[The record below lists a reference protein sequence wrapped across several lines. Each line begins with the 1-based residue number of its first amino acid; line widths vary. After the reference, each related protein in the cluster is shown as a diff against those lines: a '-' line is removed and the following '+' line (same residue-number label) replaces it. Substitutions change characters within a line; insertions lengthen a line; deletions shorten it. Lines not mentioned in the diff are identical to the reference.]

1 LHRKLENTKEF
12 IVSEGKRIN
21 HTLLAFQSKFDNELK
36 LMADRFQNQHDT
48 LVVSIDERFEESHK
62 RSDALEQMIIQEREE
77 RLKQTD
83 EQLKPIRAKLVGKR
97 FLIEKC

>member
-1 LHRKLENTKEF
+1 LFRKLDNTKEF

-36 LMADRFQNQHDT
+36 LMADRFQSQHET
-48 LVVSIDERFEESHK
+48 LVVSIDERFEETHK
-62 RSDALEQMIIQEREE
+62 RSDELEKMIIQEREE

-83 EQLKPIRAKLVGKR
+83 EQLKPIKAKLIGK
-97 FLIEKC
+97 

>member
-83 EQLKPIRAKLVGKR
+83 EQLKPIRAKLVGTRLFIK
-97 FLIEKC
+97 KC